1 MDLPVTGRRR
11 TRDPATVQVGEAL
24 PPVVRTPDR
33 LAVLLWCFG
42 YWAVHR
48 IHNDV
53 EWARRE
59 GYADLVVGGALINS
73 YVVEGL
79 SDWSGD
85 PTCLRRFRVRQHATA
100 VAGDTLTARM
110 SVLAVGPDVASGVR
124 RVDCGFEVTKQDGTV
139 ISSGEAGL
147 DLAVD

>member
-1 MDLPVTGRRR
+1 MSGSRR
-11 TRDPATVQVGEAL
+11 TRDPATVRVGDAL
-24 PPVVRTPDR
+24 PAVVRSPDR
-33 LAVLLWCFG
+33 LAVLLWCIG

-48 IHNDV
+48 IHNDI

-73 YVVEGL
+73 YVVKGL

-110 SVLAVGPDVASGVR
+110 SVLAIGPDVARGVR